1 MNKILQNILFGVF
14 IISLMSLIFSG
25 YEKNLDQKI
34 LSYDSEIKSKIN
46 IANVSHYRQWN
57 DYEKNLFSGTFEV
70 RQSDINSSLLYKSKT
85 KPTSYSQMC
94 KYLSDFDISK
104 LDLVYNTLDDIRKR
118 RLLNSEEFVK
128 VIVSF
133 VQHITYELVPDD
145 HRFDIYTPVEFMKI
159 FKGDC
164 DTKVLFLF
172 TILTKFGYDVIMLNS
187 DVHTHSVLG
196 INMPSAGNYKTHLGK
211 RYYTWETTTK
221 GWPPGMLD
229 ASISRMESW
238 YVALSN

>member
-14 IISLMSLIFSG
+14 IILLMSLIFSG

-34 LSYDSEIKSKIN
+34 LSYESEIKSKID

-85 KPTSYSQMC
+85 NPSDYTQLYKF
-94 KYLSDFDISK
+94 LSDFDKSK
-104 LDLVYNTLDDIRKR
+104 LDLVYNTLDNIRKR

-128 VIVSF
+128 VIVAF
-133 VQHITYELVPDD
+133 VQHITYELLPNDD
-145 HRFDIYTPVEFMKI
+145 RFGVYTPVEFMEI

-164 DTKVLFLF
+164 DSKVLFLY
-172 TILTKFGYDVIMLNS
+172 TLLTKFGYDVIMLNS
-187 DVHTHSVLG
+187 DVYMHSVLG

-211 RYYTWETTTK
+211 RYYTWETTSK
-221 GWPPGMLD
+221 SWQPGDLD
-229 ASISRMESW
+229 ASVSRMESW

>member
-1 MNKILQNILFGVF
+1 M
-14 IISLMSLIFSG
+14 
-25 YEKNLDQKI
+25 
-34 LSYDSEIKSKIN
+34 
-46 IANVSHYRQWN
+46 
-57 DYEKNLFSGTFEV
+57 
-70 RQSDINSSLLYKSKT
+70 
-85 KPTSYSQMC
+85 
-94 KYLSDFDISK
+94 
-104 LDLVYNTLDDIRKR
+104 
-118 RLLNSEEFVK
+118 LNSEEFVK

-145 HRFDIYTPVEFMKI
+145 YRFDIYTPVEFMKI

-187 DVHTHSVLG
+187 DVYTHSVLG

-211 RYYTWETTTK
+211 RYYTWETTGK
-221 GWPPGMLD
+221 YFQPGMLD

>member
-1 MNKILQNILFGVF
+1 MNKILQNILFGVL

-34 LSYDSEIKSKIN
+34 LSYESEITSKIN
-46 IANVSHYRQWN
+46 IDNVSHYRQWN
-57 DYEKNLFSGTFEV
+57 DYEENLFSGTFEV
-70 RQSDINSSLLYKSKT
+70 RKSDINSSLDYKSKT
-85 KPTSYSQMC
+85 NPNSYTQMV
-94 KYLSDFDISK
+94 KYLSDFDKPK
-104 LDLVYNTLDDIRKR
+104 LDLVFNTLDDIRKR

-133 VQHITYELVPDD
+133 VQHISYELVPDD
-145 HRFDIYTPVEFMKI
+145 DRFDIYTPVEFMKI

-187 DVHTHSVLG
+187 DVYTHSILG
-196 INMPSAGNYKTHLGK
+196 INMPSAGNYKTYLGK

-221 GWPPGMLD
+221 RWQPGDLD

-238 YVALSN
+238 YVTLSN